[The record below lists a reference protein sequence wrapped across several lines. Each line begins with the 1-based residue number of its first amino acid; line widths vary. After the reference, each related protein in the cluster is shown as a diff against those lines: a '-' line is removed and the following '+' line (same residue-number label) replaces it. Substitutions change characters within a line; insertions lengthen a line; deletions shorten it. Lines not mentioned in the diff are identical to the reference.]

1 MDIRY
6 SKKDNKIIK
15 VIKET
20 EISKE
25 RLGKIIE
32 LKKKRVADLEDEI
45 ANLENIL
52 KELK

>member
-1 MDIRY
+1 MNIRY

-15 VIKET
+15 VIRET

-25 RLGKIIE
+25 RLSKIIE
-32 LKKKRVADLEDEI
+32 LKKERVADLENEI

-52 KELK
+52 EELK